1 MEELLLNKYFKGRGP
16 SPKIYF
22 KEEEVA
28 QITYH
33 IRQSEA
39 GDLKK
44 GGSLEDV
51 NTAEDEFG

>member
-44 GGSLEDV
+44 GSSLEDV
-51 NTAEDEFG
+51 NTAED